1 MQSSIKRYFNTRPE
15 TRPTKFVDFFCGFGG
30 ASIGASAAG
39 LEVVL
44 AVDSSNIALA
54 THKKNHPEARHVCA
68 KLPTIEPL
76 PVPDRSAQWHLHGS
90 PPCTIISHAHQQRSH
105 NDRVKSMELVE
116 WFIQYAI
123 CSTAITW
130 SMEQVATPLVLSCMR
145 NCKKKFCRDKFDYEV
160 FNFRRLGVPQN
171 RRRLIAGS
179 PEIVARLRRAPVDKK
194 AVCDVIENPRGT
206 HIRGTKSN
214 SLAGPAVT
222 INGKRKLSY
231 IKMSHDECCLPITGH
246 SPCVLATHQL
256 YWATPNTGQKIKRR
270 CLNIDESLRLQCFP
284 HDYKLPCKKLDCYR
298 GIGNALP
305 PTIMQQMLTPT

>member
-1 MQSSIKRYFNTRPE
+1 MLSARIQAASQESRLHSRHRQRAPAHDYAADACAYIDEICCAKKLQERRMQSSIKRYFNTRPE

-171 RRRLIAGS
+171 RRRL
-179 PEIVARLRRAPVDKK
+179 
-194 AVCDVIENPRGT
+194 
-206 HIRGTKSN
+206 
-214 SLAGPAVT
+214 
-222 INGKRKLSY
+222 
-231 IKMSHDECCLPITGH
+231 
-246 SPCVLATHQL
+246 
-256 YWATPNTGQKIKRR
+256 
-270 CLNIDESLRLQCFP
+270 
-284 HDYKLPCKKLDCYR
+284 
-298 GIGNALP
+298 
-305 PTIMQQMLTPT
+305 